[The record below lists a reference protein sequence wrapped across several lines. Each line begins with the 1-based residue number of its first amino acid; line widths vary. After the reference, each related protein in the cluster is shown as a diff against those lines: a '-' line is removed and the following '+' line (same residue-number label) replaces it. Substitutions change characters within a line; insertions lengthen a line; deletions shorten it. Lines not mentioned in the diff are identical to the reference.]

1 MIRTLHKMGIRSGMM
16 YTAGMMSVGA
26 SFLSWLLSKEVERDL
41 ARADRWGLFV
51 GEWAPTF
58 FALGVAL
65 RMEENRQ
72 EMIMSGMGGPGYE
85 EMGGVDERTA
95 RRLGGRT
102 TARI

>member
-1 MIRTLHKMGIRSGMM
+1 MGIRSGMM
-16 YTAGMMSVGA
+16 YTAGMLSVGA
-26 SFLSWLLSKEVERDL
+26 SFISWVLSKEVEGDL

-72 EMIMSGMGGPGYE
+72 EMMMSGMGPGYE
-85 EMGGVDERTA
+85 EMGAGDEHMA
-95 RRLGGRT
+95 RRLGGRAST
-102 TARI
+102 RV